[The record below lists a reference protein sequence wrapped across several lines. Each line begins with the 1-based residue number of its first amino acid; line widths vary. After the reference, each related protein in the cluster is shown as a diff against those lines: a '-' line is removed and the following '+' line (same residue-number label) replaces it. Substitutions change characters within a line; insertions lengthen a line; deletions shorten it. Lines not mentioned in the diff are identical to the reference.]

1 MMNNVNKLYLILG
14 ILFLIIPMVLII
26 SFPKQVVDD
35 SYILFRYAE
44 NFKNG
49 NGLVWNRGE
58 YLEAYTGILALI
70 LLIISP
76 LDFILTT
83 QLVGIISF
91 FLGGII
97 LYLLTKESSI
107 KWLILICYM
116 FAPAIYIHVFSGLET
131 CLFMTLSLISIYF
144 WKEEKEYYLLA
155 SLSLLTLTRPE
166 GLLLAI
172 LLLLKKKNYKSLLI
186 YLLFVGVYIILK
198 YIYYGDVLPNSFYY
212 KSEVTNRLS
221 ENWQSF
227 KKFLLI
233 YLLIPVFVIC
243 YGSVRFCYNFI
254 LSFKAPQDGKN
265 FYISFCLTVVKKIKD
280 NNWKYIFG
288 LLILIGV
295 IYYYLHCRLD
305 TNYAYRF
312 YFHVYPLILLIAFS
326 SAKKINK
333 CQIILLIIIQ
343 LGLYGFTFE
352 KELKSVEKVSVI
364 NKAARCMGEYIKK
377 NYSPKSKLAV
387 YYDAGAIPFIA
398 KTKTLDLAG
407 LLNKDIAMFD
417 YKNRNLSI
425 KLRDN
430 VDNIAYYKTDQL
442 FLKYNPDIMVFNSS
456 TTKELRKDY
465 FVEFL
470 KTRTKYC
477 IKENIWEKPLE
488 IFHDYKF
495 VKSFGEDKYFYLL
508 FERKK
513 K

>member
-1 MMNNVNKLYLILG
+1 MRNLNRVEKIIVVLLFIIAMLFIL
-14 ILFLIIPMVLII
+14 L
-26 SFPKQVVDD
+26 FPKQVVDD

-49 NGLVWNRGE
+49 NGLVWNSGE
-58 YLEAYTGILALI
+58 HLEAYTGILTLI
-70 LLIISP
+70 FLVISP
-76 LDFILTT
+76 LDFILTA
-83 QLVGIISF
+83 QLIGITSF

-97 LYLLTKESSI
+97 LFLLTKESSI

-116 FAPAIYIHVFSGLET
+116 FAPSIYIHIFSGLET

-144 WKEEKEYYLLA
+144 WKEEKEYYLLG
-155 SLSLLTLTRPE
+155 SLVLLTLTRPE

-172 LLLLKKKNYKSLLI
+172 LLLLKKKNYKPLLI
-186 YLLFVGVYIILK
+186 YLLFVGVYLSLK
-198 YIYYGDVLPNSFYY
+198 YSYYGDVLPNSFYY

-221 ENWQSF
+221 ENWKSF
-227 KKFLLI
+227 KDFFLI
-233 YLLIPVFVIC
+233 YLSVPVFIIC
-243 YGSVRFCYNFI
+243 YGSVLFCYNFI

-265 FYISFCLTVVKKIKD
+265 FYISFFITVVKKIKD

-288 LLILIGV
+288 LPILIGV

-305 TNYAYRF
+305 TNYSYRF
-312 YFHVYPLILLIAFS
+312 YFHVYPLILFIAFS
-326 SAKKINK
+326 SAKKINIY
-333 CQIILLIIIQ
+333 QIILLIVVQ

-352 KELKSVEKVSVI
+352 KEQKSVEKVSII
-364 NKAARCMGEYIKK
+364 NKAALSMGEYIKK
-377 NYSPKSKLAV
+377 NYPKESKLAV
-387 YYDAGAIPFIA
+387 YYDAGAIPFVA

-425 KLRDN
+425 NWRHN
-430 VDNIAYYKTDQL
+430 VDNIAYYKADQL
-442 FLKYNPDIMVFNSS
+442 FLKYDPDIMVFNSS
-456 TTKELRKDY
+456 TNKELKKDS

-477 IKENIWEKPLE
+477 IKENLWVKPLE
-488 IFHDYKF
+488 IFCEYKF
-495 VKSFGEDKYFYLL
+495 VKSFGKNNYFYLL